1 MARKGQLS
9 VAREQ
14 GALAIRSG
22 YDFID
27 VTRALAAFLVVV
39 SHTQQMIIDRPLSPG
54 AVHRALSMMTTQ
66 GHNAVVV
73 FFVISGFWIVR
84 SVLRAGEA
92 FSFGDYMLARG
103 TRLWVV
109 LLPAL
114 VLGGGLDLLGSTVFP
129 SPLYAG
135 TQGSVSL
142 TQDVL
147 TRLSAPVFL
156 GNLLFLQ
163 DIAVP
168 PLGSNGALW
177 TIACEFWYYVYFPLA
192 LLALRSRN
200 VLWIVVAAGGL
211 FLLPNLHLFACWMLG
226 GVVHVLA
233 DRGKPGRS
241 LHWALPAAA
250 LGLFGLAVV
259 LLKLFPVN
267 WIANDLLLASV
278 FALFLGLGLRSS
290 FGEARGLGRLARF
303 GSRSSYSLY
312 ATHLPLVVFLCNF
325 LVPTARIPAS
335 PLAWALVLAIPA
347 VAVAFAVLFSR
358 LTEDRTAAAR
368 KWASGVLKPSP
379 GVS

>member
-1 MARKGQLS
+1 MS